1 MSADDQ
7 ITPFLIMM
15 QGLSPG
21 INPSEAKHIEGAGL
35 GMIVNTGTKEFYK
48 GTEGLDIIICAS
60 DRNYKAWVPRDLGG
74 GFRGSFDETDPVVR
88 EVMGRMIAKYR
99 DSAPYKM
106 PRYRDGKWS
115 DEPARTPDTDEPIE
129 LIDTAQYYVLAGP
142 HGDLNPQTVFRAIVA
157 FKSTALSVWRGAN
170 SRWSSWKFSQKG
182 MMKPAPRWAFMWH
195 LTTRP
200 ESKGPGK
207 NYYNWN
213 LEPVVKNYKEAPL
226 TRIES
231 AIPLSYED
239 RRALYDMG
247 SEFRE
252 LYARGAVKVDY
263 EASAGAAAEDADN
276 PPF

>member
-1 MSADDQ
+1 
-7 ITPFLIMM
+7 
-15 QGLSPG
+15 
-21 INPSEAKHIEGAGL
+21 
-35 GMIVNTGTKEFYK
+35 
-48 GTEGLDIIICAS
+48 
-60 DRNYKAWVPRDLGG
+60 
-74 GFRGSFDETDPVVR
+74 
-88 EVMGRMIAKYR
+88 
-99 DSAPYKM
+99 
-106 PRYRDGKWS
+106 
-115 DEPARTPDTDEPIE
+115 
-129 LIDTAQYYVLAGP
+129 
-142 HGDLNPQTVFRAIVA
+142 
-157 FKSTALSVWRGAN
+157 
-170 SRWSSWKFSQKG
+170 
-182 MMKPAPRWAFMWH
+182 MWH